1 MVNKDLKDHQV
12 KKVIEV
18 KEDLK
23 DHQVQMDH
31 KVIKEKLVNKD
42 LKDHKEKK
50 VKQDQQVHP

>member
-1 MVNKDLKDHQV
+1 MNKVLKDHQA

-31 KVIKEKLVNKD
+31 KVIKVKLVKED
-42 LKDHKEKK
+42 LKDHKVKK
-50 VKQDQQVHP
+50 VKQDQQVHL